1 VPGSCWWSA
10 SDTPIVNNIHTIF
23 LCFLL
28 RLLIV
33 DAFLHPN
40 GGINAAQQ
48 LRLIFAELG
57 APSISSSF
65 TIPRVHKAIDEDGRL
80 MDEAYDKRV
89 LKFLEEYEW
98 YIEAFKNQR
107 NKGTPY

>member
-1 VPGSCWWSA
+1 MLCHH
-10 SDTPIVNNIHTIF
+10 TPIVNNIHTIF

-40 GGINAAQQ
+40 GGINTAQQ

-65 TIPRVHKAIDEDGRL
+65 TIPRVHKAFDEDGRL

>member
-1 VPGSCWWSA
+1 LEEYYFKPAAIVSYSPGM
-10 SDTPIVNNIHTIF
+10 F
-23 LCFLL
+23 
-28 RLLIV
+28 
-33 DAFLHPN
+33 

-65 TIPRVHKAIDEDGRL
+65 TIPRVNKVFDEDGRL
-80 MDEAYDKRV
+80 MDEAYDLRV

-107 NKGTPY
+107 NKGDPY

>member
-1 VPGSCWWSA
+1 MLCHH
-10 SDTPIVNNIHTIF
+10 TPIVNNIHTIF

-40 GGINAAQQ
+40 GGINTAQQ

-65 TIPRVHKAIDEDGRL
+65 TIPRVHKAFDEDGRL

-89 LKFLEEYEW
+89 LKFLEEYGW
-98 YIEAFKNQR
+98 YTEAFKNQR